1 MASTVLNAKN
11 SSLNPGLHNVAFHNK
26 FFITYL
32 FNGKNYDCLS
42 VLLDAIIILFSL
54 IFFLFLSDVVFLNG

>member
-32 FNGKNYDCLS
+32 FNGKNYGCLS
-42 VLLDAIIILFSL
+42 ILLDAIIILFSS
-54 IFFLFLSDVVFLNG
+54 IFYIFHSDVVFFNG

>member
-26 FFITYL
+26 FFITYFL
-32 FNGKNYDCLS
+32 NGENYDCLS
-42 VLLDAIIILFSL
+42 VLLDAIIILFS
-54 IFFLFLSDVVFLNG
+54 SVFYFSF